1 MLLAVTES
9 VAQVARARGHNL
21 VLVLAGLGD
30 PVEGVL
36 PVLARVEQ
44 AILVGVADVEAAR
57 QDGVGLKSSAGLPG
71 VPLSSVTVTFLRGS
85 LPGLVTS

>member
-1 MLLAVTES
+1 MTEVLLTLPAAVVTTLFS
-9 VAQVARARGHNL
+9 YWPAWAVPLKVYFQSSPGSSRPFWL
-21 VLVLAGLGD
+21 VSPTLK
-30 PVEGVL
+30 L
-36 PVLARVEQ
+36 P
-44 AILVGVADVEAAR
+44 D